1 MKAIPK
7 RMTSPDR
14 VFDRVAFNRVCLQ
27 FCMFAGTLTFE
38 NGVMWEPENSN
49 KYGLASVPGYNP
61 DSTL

>member
-1 MKAIPK
+1 
-7 RMTSPDR
+7 
-14 VFDRVAFNRVCLQ
+14 
-27 FCMFAGTLTFE
+27 MFAGTLTFE